1 MDIKDFLIGPGTSET
16 CEIALSDDV
25 FECSFGKFPILH
37 KQPVTLALEKLMG
50 RLHLSGEG
58 SFKFRAACDR
68 CSSDVDIDID
78 IVIDRYIPIEDGVP
92 VYSDDED
99 ATCAFDGFELDGERL
114 IIEEIVER
122 WPMKVLCREDC
133 KGICISCGK
142 NLNDGDCGCDSFVPD
157 PRMAGFLDILNQLD
171 N

>member
-1 MDIKDFLIGPGTSET
+1 MDIKDFLIGPRIKESL
-16 CEIALSDDV
+16 EIALSTDV
-25 FECSFGKFPILH
+25 FESAFGNFPILF
-37 KQPVTLALEKLMG
+37 KQPVMLALEKLSG

-58 SFKFRAACDR
+58 NFKLGATCDR
-68 CSSDVDIDID
+68 CSSDVELNFDIS
-78 IVIDRYIPIEDGVP
+78 IDRYIPIEDGVL

-99 ATCAFDGFELDGERL
+99 ATCAFDGFDLDGERL
-114 IIEEIVER
+114 IKEEIVEH

-133 KGICISCGK
+133 KGLCLNCGK